1 MKRLVLKES
10 TKNLLITLT
19 FVAVVAG
26 GMLLHI
32 NIVEKIITVDMVM
45 HYEGVS
51 K

>member
-32 NIVEKIITVDMVM
+32 NRVEKISTGEMVM
-45 HYEGVS
+45 QYEGE
-51 K
+51 